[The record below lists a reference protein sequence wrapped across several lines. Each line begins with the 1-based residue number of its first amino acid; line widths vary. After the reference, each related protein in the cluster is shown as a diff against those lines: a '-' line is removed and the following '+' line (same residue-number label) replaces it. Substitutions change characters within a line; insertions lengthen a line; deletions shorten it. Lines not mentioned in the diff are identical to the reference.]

1 MKLISWNVRGL
12 GGAGKRREVSHL
24 VKEHQPFLLCIQDTK
39 LPVVDAFVCK
49 SIWGDGKVDYSYQPS
64 VGASG
69 GLVTLW
75 DLSEVEVWSTVSLD
89 HVLAVSGRFVKS
101 GECFVVFNVYAPC
114 DSSRQPALWDVLSS
128 RIEAEADQNVCV
140 CGDFNAVRGME
151 ERRSVSSAFNQAG
164 LDNFNGFMVNN
175 FLVDLPLRG
184 RTYTWYRGDG
194 RSMSRID
201 RFLLSEQWCLTWSN
215 CIQMAVSRGLSDH
228 CPLVLA
234 VDIQNW
240 GPKPVRMLKCWA
252 DFPGYDSFVRDTWRS
267 LQICGW
273 GSFVLKEKLK
283 SLKLALRDWHQRH
296 AQNIPARLSSLKENI
311 ASLDLKGES
320 EVLSDGEIL
329 ELHGMSEEMF
339 SLARVS
345 SSINWQQSRALW
357 LKEGDA
363 NSKFFHRV
371 MSSRRSRN
379 AIPFIQVNGALVEGV
394 ENVRNAVFTHF
405 RAQFHSTLIHRPSME
420 GLNFLT
426 LPHHEGV
433 SLVRPFTM
441 EEVKAAVWDVDSF
454 KCPGP
459 DGITFGFIKD
469 FWDMLKTDV
478 MRFLV
483 EFH

>member
-24 VKEHQPFLLCIQDTK
+24 VKEHQPFLLCIQETK

-49 SIWGDGKVDYSYQPS
+49 SIWGDGKVGYSYQPS

-101 GECFVVFNVYAPC
+101 GEHFVVFNVYAPC
-114 DSSRQPALWDVLSS
+114 DSSRQPALWDVLTS
-128 RIEAEADQNVCV
+128 RIEAAADQNVCV

-151 ERRSVSSAFNQAG
+151 ERQSVGSVFNQAG
-164 LDNFNGFMVNN
+164 PDNFNGFIVNN
-175 FLVDLPLRG
+175 FLVDLPLGG

-201 RFLLSEQWCLTWSN
+201 RFLLSEHWCLTWSN

-267 LQICGW
+267 LQISGW

-283 SLKLALRDWHQRH
+283 SLKLALKDWHRRH

-311 ASLDLKGES
+311 ASLYLKGES
-320 EVLSDGEIL
+320 EVLSDVEIL

-345 SSINWQQSRALW
+345 SSISW
-357 LKEGDA
+357 
-363 NSKFFHRV
+363 
-371 MSSRRSRN
+371 
-379 AIPFIQVNGALVEGV
+379 
-394 ENVRNAVFTHF
+394 
-405 RAQFHSTLIHRPSME
+405 
-420 GLNFLT
+420 
-426 LPHHEGV
+426 
-433 SLVRPFTM
+433 
-441 EEVKAAVWDVDSF
+441 
-454 KCPGP
+454 
-459 DGITFGFIKD
+459 
-469 FWDMLKTDV
+469 
-478 MRFLV
+478 
-483 EFH
+483 